1 MSTTTTTT
9 AADDVE
15 LDVVAVN
22 DDDDSD
28 EQHRDKR
35 PARITLKNVTYD
47 LKIKGRTVRLLHG
60 ITCSFEHQFV
70 AIMGS
75 SGAGKT
81 TLLNLVAQRYT
92 SGKARGIRA
101 FNNEKLTKPT
111 IKKYGGYVM
120 QDDLLFADLTVRD
133 TLRYSALLRLPLQVS
148 IAEKFRR
155 VERLMVK
162 IGLERCAD
170 TRIGDPL
177 RRGVSGG
184 ERKRVSIGVELV
196 GEPRILM
203 LDEPTTG
210 LDSMAALIVV
220 KVLNRISAEGT
231 TIITT
236 IHQPSTKIYELF
248 DILFVLSRG
257 EVAYFGRANEVVPY
271 MSQLGFTCPDHYNP
285 ADFVLDTCAAD
296 PANPEETEQAR
307 LNSAI
312 LVEEYKKALAH
323 DDSSSSS
330 SSSSTATGA
339 STTGSTST
347 RAGDV
352 EFVEPPSKLKRT
364 RFYGR
369 TNIAWQ
375 FVVLLVRSLQLAALS
390 WRLYVIQLLITIV
403 MGFLVGGA
411 FWDIPKTTASANR
424 RFAALFFL
432 VINQGVIAL
441 FTVVNVFPAER
452 QIVLRERAA
461 GMYNTSAYFLAKSL
475 AELPI
480 QLVYPLVFS
489 IIVYWMIGFQ
499 NNGSNWAHFTFILEL
514 TAICAISIGLAVSA
528 IAKQPL
534 LACIVAPFFLEIFRL
549 FGGFFSIGAPLCGC
563 IEWINYLSYINW
575 AFEGLAYTEFH
586 DNLFLNSTSTAT
598 NSTMAMPNS
607 TMPMMAMSPN
617 ATYVDGD
624 TILRNNNLESARHW
638 RSELI
643 LLGMIGG
650 FRILGYL
657 ALRFNKS

>member
-1 MSTTTTTT
+1 
-9 AADDVE
+9 
-15 LDVVAVN
+15 
-22 DDDDSD
+22 
-28 EQHRDKR
+28 
-35 PARITLKNVTYD
+35 
-47 LKIKGRTVRLLHG
+47 
-60 ITCSFEHQFV
+60 
-70 AIMGS
+70 
-75 SGAGKT
+75 
-81 TLLNLVAQRYT
+81 
-92 SGKARGIRA
+92 
-101 FNNEKLTKPT
+101 
-111 IKKYGGYVM
+111 
-120 QDDLLFADLTVRD
+120 
-133 TLRYSALLRLPLQVS
+133 
-148 IAEKFRR
+148 
-155 VERLMVK
+155 
-162 IGLERCAD
+162 
-170 TRIGDPL
+170 
-177 RRGVSGG
+177 
-184 ERKRVSIGVELV
+184 
-196 GEPRILM
+196 
-203 LDEPTTG
+203 
-210 LDSMAALIVV
+210 
-220 KVLNRISAEGT
+220 
-231 TIITT
+231 
-236 IHQPSTKIYELF
+236 
-248 DILFVLSRG
+248 
-257 EVAYFGRANEVVPY
+257 
-271 MSQLGFTCPDHYNP
+271 
-285 ADFVLDTCAAD
+285 
-296 PANPEETEQAR
+296 